1 MKKVSGKTVFLICCM
16 LAGAVQSVHAAG
28 TGYDVWVEDFTA
40 QGLIGAV
47 RFDHLEF
54 NIADSADAR
63 TTHLSTLPQIGGAW
77 GTLPIGER
85 LQFGL
90 ETAFLVGFQV
100 DKINYL
106 RLGGGGLQV
115 SLSTTLWLFDLSGGA
130 YANLYLDEAKRVRLY
145 AGAGPLMM
153 YANYRN
159 DRSFS
164 DNSDSEVETY
174 TAFGVGAYA
183 RAGVE
188 YRVENF
194 GMVGLAVRSQWAD
207 IDLQDA
213 GGSDSLYGTAV
224 FATFTAGF

>member
-1 MKKVSGKTVFLICCM
+1 MP
-16 LAGAVQSVHAAG
+16 
-28 TGYDVWVEDFTA
+28 TA
-40 QGLIGAV
+40 
-47 RFDHLEF
+47 
-54 NIADSADAR
+54 ADAR
-63 TTHLSTLPQIGGAW
+63 TAHLSTLPQIGGAW
-77 GTLPIGER
+77 GTLPVGER

-130 YANLYLDEAKRVRLY
+130 YANLYLDEAKRMRLY

-164 DNSDSEVETY
+164 DNSDSEVDTY

-194 GMVGLAVRSQWAD
+194 GHGRADGPQSMGRHRPSGCRRERFTLRNRRVRHLYRRLLIKFISQAE
-207 IDLQDA
+207 LH
-213 GGSDSLYGTAV
+213 SRSL
-224 FATFTAGF
+224 FRL